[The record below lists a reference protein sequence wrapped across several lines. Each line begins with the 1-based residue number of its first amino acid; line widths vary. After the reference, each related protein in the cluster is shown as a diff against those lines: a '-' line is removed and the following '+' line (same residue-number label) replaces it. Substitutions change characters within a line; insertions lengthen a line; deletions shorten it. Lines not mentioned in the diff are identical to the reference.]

1 MTGTGTQNDPYIVDN
16 WADFVTAVGTSGAY
30 VEFPKNLVRTAD
42 TDVDPNKL
50 YTDAN
55 GAVQTNVQ
63 PADLANLYENT
74 FVLDANDYEESKYGL
89 SDMIYLQCESFNG
102 YGGYIKNIATVE
114 TSPQPLLRINRS
126 MNQYVHFK
134 NVAILN
140 AYILNSLFYGSDYR
154 GGVADIK
161 NIIFSGEVR
170 NTSSGSYI
178 TVLNTNGT
186 VSGCAFTLKNIGDV
200 KLINTS
206 NYSPL
211 DIKYSRVKL
220 VGKLDSGTF
229 YCCGEDCYFSGE
241 TNASIYLHG
250 TNYRTRDSVVDCE
263 TPSVN
268 SESSVSMTLVNS
280 EKCGSVGSY
289 LTPVT
294 TTQLKD
300 AAYLSSIG
308 FPIQT

>member
-1 MTGTGTQNDPYIVDN
+1 MPAIIVSD
-16 WADFVTAVGTSGAY
+16 WSSFITAIGTSGAE
-30 VEFPKNLVRTAD
+30 VEFPKNLVKTQDA
-42 TDVDPNKL
+42 DVDPNKL
-50 YTDAN
+50 YTDVN
-55 GAVQTNVQ
+55 GVVQTNVQ
-63 PADLANLYENT
+63 LSDLENLYENT

-89 SDMIYLQCESFNG
+89 SDAIYLRCESFNG

-114 TSPQPLLRINRS
+114 YNSQPIFQISRS
-126 MNQYVHFK
+126 IDQYVHFK

-140 AYILNSLFYGSDYR
+140 SYILDSLFSGGDYR

-170 NTSSGSYI
+170 NTESNYI

-186 VSGCAFTLKNIGDV
+186 VSGCAFTLKNIGNV
-200 KLINTS
+200 RLINTN

-211 DIKYSRVKL
+211 NIKYSRIKL
-220 VGKLDSGTF
+220 IGKLDSGTF
-229 YCCGEDCYFSGE
+229 YCSGENCYFSGE

-268 SESSVSMTLVNS
+268 SESSASMTLVNS
-280 EKCGSVGSY
+280 EKCSSVGSY
-289 LTPVT
+289 LIPVT
-294 TTQLKD
+294 TAQLKD
-300 AAYLSSIG
+300 ADYLSSIG